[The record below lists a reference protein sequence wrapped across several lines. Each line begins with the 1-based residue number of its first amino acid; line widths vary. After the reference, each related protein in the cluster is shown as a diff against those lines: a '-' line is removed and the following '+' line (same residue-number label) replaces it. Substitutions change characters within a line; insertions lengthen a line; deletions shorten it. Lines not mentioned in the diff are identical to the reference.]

1 MRIKQLPVKSLPKH
15 IQEDV
20 PNYEFVPALSSS
32 VDQSKE
38 EREEG
43 EDEEFTISRAG
54 HTAVDACQ
62 HSQIICKIGVDG
74 KIMKET
80 RKV

>member
-1 MRIKQLPVKSLPKH
+1 MRIKQLLVKSLSKH

-20 PNYEFVPALSSS
+20 PNYEFVPALSNS

-38 EREEG
+38 EQEEG
-43 EDEEFTISRAG
+43 DDEEFTISRAR
-54 HTAVDACQ
+54 HTAIDACQ
-62 HSQIICKIGVDG
+62 HRQIICKIEVDD
-74 KIMKET
+74 KILKET